1 MRISSCSFGKIVYMG
16 KIYSS
21 DIIIYPDHVDD
32 LWWRDQG
39 HLLTAEDLADAIN
52 ARPDLL
58 IVGTGQFGMMKVDRT
73 LTKELK
79 SSGIELMTARTREA
93 CDIFNV
99 SVEEEKKV
107 IGAFHLTC

>member
-1 MRISSCSFGKIVYMG
+1 MFGKLVYMG
-16 KIYSS
+16 KSYSS

-39 HLLTAEDLADAIN
+39 HLLTAKDLEEAIN

-73 LTKELK
+73 LTERLK
-79 SSGIELMTARTREA
+79 GSGIELMIARTREA
-93 CDIFNV
+93 CELFNA
-99 SVEEEKKV
+99 SVEEKKKV